1 MSVAGKKRTKA
12 VKAKRISKVKI
23 SLTRMISLKNLMAS
37 NIQE

>member
-12 VKAKRISKVKI
+12 VKTNAFQKVKI
-23 SLTRMISLKNLMAS
+23 SLTHMTSLKNLKAN